1 MGSNL
6 VKDSIEVGGTRV
18 EYERTSI
25 SLDLYEK
32 IISWGRYGLNSMV
45 SLCRKDPECGERYK
59 LIEQGMG
66 ILGNALVSYAFIRR
80 GYPVVPDPVIVG
92 KSERCVKRG

>member
-32 IISWGRYGLNSMV
+32 IISWGRYGLNRMV

-92 KSERCVKRG
+92 KSGRCVKRG